1 MSHPSLLEYHTPLL
15 SAVVSLASQLV
26 TQENAKGVQM
36 QDGCGQS
43 YCESLMT
50 SDPLGFLE
58 KTLKDL
64 LPLDSTRCLATW
76 KVLPTPLGRSVY
88 RLAPSGRRTDENGY
102 LLLPTILKSDATSG
116 AILGKEDTYRTTK
129 NNTLRRVNKSGK
141 DGSVNLGR
149 LIRLL
154 PTLTARDYKGATK
167 QRIEQGNPKF
177 ALDCEL
183 QMNGM
188 ILQPAFAEAFM
199 GFPHGWT
206 ELSASET
213 QSSRNKS
220 TRSSKQLQTLKE
232 GSK

>member
-1 MSHPSLLEYHTPLL
+1 MSQETLQAFTIRPS
-15 SAVVSLASQLV
+15 SAEDSPASQLAM
-26 TQENAKGVQM
+26 QENAKEIEIP
-36 QDGCGQS
+36 DGCGQN

-50 SDPLGFLE
+50 SDPLGYLE
-58 KTLKDL
+58 KTLKDS

-76 KVLPTPLGRSVY
+76 KILVTPLGRSVY
-88 RLAPSGRRTDENGY
+88 RLAPSGRRTEENGY

-116 AILGKEDTYRTTK
+116 AIFGKEDTYRTTK

-206 ELSASET
+206 ELNALATPSC
-213 QSSRNKS
+213 RNKS
-220 TRSSKQLQTLKE
+220 TRSLKPSQKSKE
-232 GSK
+232 ESK